1 MSNKNFGFGTQIRK
15 SPYFDSTVKWG
26 ATGFSVYNHMYIP
39 RDFGSPEQNFWNL
52 IEKSILCDVAVER
65 QVEITGSDAYKFIQ
79 LLTPR
84 DLSKLSVGQCKY
96 VLIVNNDG
104 GILNDPV
111 LLRLAENHFWLS
123 LADSDVL
130 LWAQG
135 VAVNSGL
142 DVKISEPD
150 VSPLQLQGPTSQEIM
165 VKLFGEDIRD
175 LKYYWLREY
184 QLDGIPLIVSRTG
197 WSSELGYEIYLRD
210 GSKGNELYEKIMA
223 AGKEHGIQPGHTS
236 SIRRIEGGML
246 SYHADADIHTNP
258 FELGLDRLVN
268 LDSEINFIGKK
279 ALKKIKEKGISRKQV
294 GLVIDC
300 APLSGPNTTFWPIK
314 KDRKQIGKVTSA
326 VYSPRLK
333 KNIALAMVSVEQS
346 EIDFIGKEAL
356 KKIKQEG
363 IKRKQVGLI
372 IDCDPLSGPNTTFWP
387 IEKDGKK
394 IGKVTSAVYSPRL
407 KKNIA
412 LAMIEINYSE
422 LGNRLDVQIHEGK
435 YSATI
440 VEKPFYDPKKNIVK
454 S

>member
-1 MSNKNFGFGTQIRK
+1 MVNKNFGFGTQIRK

-39 RDFGSPEQNFWNL
+39 RDFGNPEKNFWNL
-52 IEKSILCDVAVER
+52 IEKAILCDVAVER
-65 QVEITGSDAYKFIQ
+65 QVEITGADAYKFTQ

-84 DLSKLSVGQCKY
+84 DLSKLAIGQCKY
-96 VLIVNNDG
+96 VLITNNEG

-142 DVKISEPD
+142 NVKITEPD
-150 VSPLQLQGPTSQEIM
+150 VSPLQLQGPTSAEIM
-165 VKLFGEDIRD
+165 VKLFGQSIKD

-184 QLDGIPLIVSRTG
+184 NLDGIPLIVSRTG

-210 GSKGNELYEKIMA
+210 GSKGNDLYEKIMES
-223 AGKEHGIQPGHTS
+223 GKEYGLKPGHTS

-246 SYHADADIHTNP
+246 SYHADADINTNP

-268 LDSEINFIGKK
+268 LDSEI
-279 ALKKIKEKGISRKQV
+279 S
-294 GLVIDC
+294 
-300 APLSGPNTTFWPIK
+300 
-314 KDRKQIGKVTSA
+314 
-326 VYSPRLK
+326 
-333 KNIALAMVSVEQS
+333 
-346 EIDFIGKEAL
+346 FIGKEAL
-356 KKIKQEG
+356 KKIKQQG
-363 IKRKQVGLI
+363 IKRKQVGLEL
-372 IDCDPLSGPNTTFWP
+372 DCKPLKEPNTTFWS
-387 IEKDGKK
+387 IYKNDKI

-412 LAMIEINYSE
+412 LAMIAIENSDLGGKFKVKTNSSE
-422 LGNRLDVQIHEGK
+422 FNCTVVK
-435 YSATI
+435 
-440 VEKPFYDPKKNIVK
+440 KPFYDPKKTIA
-454 S
+454 SS